1 MEDTALPNPSSTII
15 YFMLATLCFAFF
27 TISNIFQASSYEKVE
42 DAVNNNIINSVY
54 ILLLVVGSYFINANI
69 SKSMCSQS
77 IQWSY
82 ILMITLLPWVI
93 IFVSLYFILKLF
105 PGWVAPFSNTIGFV
119 IIGLLGV
126 EKTYKDIF
134 KSNKDAVG
142 NSELI
147 KAIANM
153 NSNKTQFINQISTDL
168 KEFDKF
174 FADSAETLKPDH
186 LPHKLELYKL
196 LVVKQALGKIV
207 WYVLA
212 GILISSISYNLVIS
226 MACEKSLEEI
236 KKDFDSARE
245 KNEQAAIA

>member
-1 MEDTALPNPSSTII
+1 MEETALPNPSSTII

-27 TISNIFQASSYEKVE
+27 TIYNIFQASSYEKVE

-93 IFVSLYFILKLF
+93 IFLSLYFILKLF
-105 PGWVAPFSNTIGFV
+105 PGWISPFSNTVGYI
-119 IIGLLGV
+119 IIGLLGI
-126 EKTYKDIF
+126 EKIYNDTF
-134 KSNKDAVG
+134 KSNKDADG
-142 NSELI
+142 NSELV

-153 NSNKTQFINQISTDL
+153 NSNKTLFLNQISTDL

-174 FADSAETLKPDH
+174 FADSAEILKPGH
-186 LPHKLELYKL
+186 EPHKLKLYQL
-196 LVVKQALGKIV
+196 LVVKQAIGKIV

-245 KNEQAAIA
+245 KGEQSVAT

>member
-1 MEDTALPNPSSTII
+1 MEETPLPNPSSTII

-27 TISNIFQASSYEKVE
+27 TIYNIFQASSYEKVE

-93 IFVSLYFILKLF
+93 IFLSLYFILKLF
-105 PGWVAPFSNTIGFV
+105 PGWISPFSNTVGYI
-119 IIGLLGV
+119 IIGLLGI
-126 EKTYKDIF
+126 EKIYNDTF
-134 KSNKDAVG
+134 KSNKDADG
-142 NSELI
+142 NSELV

-153 NSNKTQFINQISTDL
+153 NSNKTLFLNQISTDL

-174 FADSAETLKPDH
+174 FADSAEILKPGH
-186 LPHKLELYKL
+186 EPHKLKLYQL
-196 LVVKQALGKIV
+196 LVVKQAIGKIV

-226 MACEKSLEEI
+226 MSCEKSLEEI

-245 KNEQAAIA
+245 KGEQSVAT

>member
-1 MEDTALPNPSSTII
+1 MEETALPNPSSTII

-27 TISNIFQASSYEKVE
+27 TIYNIFQASSYEKVE

-93 IFVSLYFILKLF
+93 IFLSLYFILKLF
-105 PGWVAPFSNTIGFV
+105 PGWISPFSNTVGYI
-119 IIGLLGV
+119 IIGLLGI
-126 EKTYKDIF
+126 EKIYNDTF
-134 KSNKDAVG
+134 KSNKDADG
-142 NSELI
+142 NSELV

-153 NSNKTQFINQISTDL
+153 NSNKTLFLNQISTDL

-174 FADSAETLKPDH
+174 FADSAEILKPGH
-186 LPHKLELYKL
+186 EPHKLKLYQL
-196 LVVKQALGKIV
+196 LVVKQAIGKIV

-226 MACEKSLEEI
+226 MSCEKSLEEI

-245 KNEQAAIA
+245 KGEQSVAT

>member
-1 MEDTALPNPSSTII
+1 MEETALPNPSSTII

-27 TISNIFQASSYEKVE
+27 TIYNIFQASSYEKVE

-93 IFVSLYFILKLF
+93 IFLSLYFILKLF
-105 PGWVAPFSNTIGFV
+105 PGWISPFSNTVGYI
-119 IIGLLGV
+119 IIGLLGI
-126 EKTYKDIF
+126 EKIYNDTF
-134 KSNKDAVG
+134 KSNKDADG
-142 NSELI
+142 NSELV

-153 NSNKTQFINQISTDL
+153 NSNKTLFLNQISTDL

-174 FADSAETLKPDH
+174 FADSAEILKPGH
-186 LPHKLELYKL
+186 EPHKLKLYQL
-196 LVVKQALGKIV
+196 LVVKQAIGKIV

-226 MACEKSLEEI
+226 MSCEKSLEEI

-245 KNEQAAIA
+245 KSEQSVAT

>member
-93 IFVSLYFILKLF
+93 IFV
-105 PGWVAPFSNTIGFV
+105 
-119 IIGLLGV
+119 
-126 EKTYKDIF
+126 
-134 KSNKDAVG
+134 
-142 NSELI
+142 
-147 KAIANM
+147 
-153 NSNKTQFINQISTDL
+153 
-168 KEFDKF
+168 
-174 FADSAETLKPDH
+174 
-186 LPHKLELYKL
+186 
-196 LVVKQALGKIV
+196 
-207 WYVLA
+207 
-212 GILISSISYNLVIS
+212 
-226 MACEKSLEEI
+226 
-236 KKDFDSARE
+236 
-245 KNEQAAIA
+245 

>member
-1 MEDTALPNPSSTII
+1 MEETALPNPSSTII

-27 TISNIFQASSYEKVE
+27 TIYNIFQASSYEKVE

-93 IFVSLYFILKLF
+93 IFLSLYFILKLF
-105 PGWVAPFSNTIGFV
+105 PGWISPFSNTIGYI
-119 IIGLLGV
+119 IIGLLGI
-126 EKTYKDIF
+126 EKIYNDTF
-134 KSNKDAVG
+134 KSNKDADG
-142 NSELI
+142 NSELV

-153 NSNKTQFINQISTDL
+153 NSNKTLFLNQISTDL

-174 FADSAETLKPDH
+174 FADSAEILKPGH
-186 LPHKLELYKL
+186 EPHKLKLYQL
-196 LVVKQALGKIV
+196 LVVKQAIGKIV

-245 KNEQAAIA
+245 SSEQSVAT